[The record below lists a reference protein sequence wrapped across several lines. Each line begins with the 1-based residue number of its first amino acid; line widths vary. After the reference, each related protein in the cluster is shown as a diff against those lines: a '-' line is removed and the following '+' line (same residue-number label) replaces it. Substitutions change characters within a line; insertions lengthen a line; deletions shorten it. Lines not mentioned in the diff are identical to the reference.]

1 MAHAFSPSTWG
12 AEAGRSV
19 FEASL
24 GYTKKLSPK
33 KDDLLTNSERE
44 RTHIL
49 PHCKISLD
57 EIKI

>member
-12 AEAGRSV
+12 AEAGGSM

-33 KDDLLTNSERE
+33 KKQLTNQFRQ
-44 RTHIL
+44 RKNTYFATL
-49 PHCKISLD
+49 
-57 EIKI
+57 